1 MKGLL
6 SRGNLILG
14 ISWAL
19 ALSVFV
25 VHGGRPDVGGPGVAK
40 APHAPTVQL
49 DAALPAA
56 AVIAA
61 PGPAVPNEALSRN
74 DATRTLQ

>member
-14 ISWAL
+14 ISWAM

-25 VHGGRPDVGGPGVAK
+25 VRGGRPDVGGPGTVK
-40 APHAPTVQL
+40 ATHAPTVQL
-49 DAALPAA
+49 DAAVPAA

-61 PGPAVPNEALSRN
+61 PAVPDEALSRN